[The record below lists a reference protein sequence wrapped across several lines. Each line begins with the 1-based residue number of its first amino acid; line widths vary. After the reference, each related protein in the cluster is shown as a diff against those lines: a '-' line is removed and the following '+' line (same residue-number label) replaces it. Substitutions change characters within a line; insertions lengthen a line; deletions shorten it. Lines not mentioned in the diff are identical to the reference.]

1 MARGPLPRLP
11 ALAAAP
17 RLHPSPRGRRGGRAR
32 SLADSSGGS
41 AGLRAAALPPQPN
54 LGGGLGGATE
64 APSDYLLGRADLVV
78 IVPEEFDQPLAVAR
92 VDRQLARQ
100 EASVGTRANREGG
113 ELDQLRR
120 RPGHHLDAQ
129 NLLGR
134 AVEDELEVAP
144 VLTGRPP
151 VRRARDVMPGDVTL
165 DPAAHG
171 LGVREPDARDLGR
184 REDRLR
190 DDRVLHGFD
199 VAAERVERRGLPL
212 VGGGGCELHVARR
225 VARGVDVGQRRP
237 EVRVDLEPQRAVLQ
251 PDRIGP
257 GASRRVAASDRQAD
271 LLRGDGERRAVARGV
286 SGDRAP
292 RAREPLEGRAEVKR
306 HPAALQRFP
315 DVRRDIAVE
324 RRENLGIAGDH
335 GDGGA
340 EVAER
345 SRHLEA
351 DHAAA
356 DEHEALRK
364 LRQEQEIVG
373 GDREPAPRNRRHDRL
388 GARGDD
394 DLVALDLP
402 TVGLDRVR
410 VDEARLAEVDLRPRL
425 LEGRSGRLELADDR
439 VLAPDDRVP
448 VERDVRTRPRAEG
461 PRLLDQPVNP
471 PRPYQGLFGNSPTV
485 DAGTSE
491 RPRLHERYAGAEL
504 HALLQGVDAARAA
517 TDYEEAV
524 AIAPRLPR
532 PRVARL
538 VVTHRSVRATWAAP
552 RSAARGSSTSQ
563 TGIDAIN
570 SANRP
575 LSQNAATNAPSA
587 SFALSFGAIPPPR

>member
-17 RLHPSPRGRRGGRAR
+17 RLHPSPRGRRGGRAH
-32 SLADSSGGS
+32 SLADSSAGS
-41 AGLRAAALPPQPN
+41 AGATDPGGEVSEGGRSPPPRK
-54 LGGGLGGATE
+54 
-64 APSDYLLGRADLVV
+64 LLGRADLVL
-78 IVPEEFDQPLAVAR
+78 IVPEEFDQALAVAR
-92 VDRQLARQ
+92 VDRQLVRQ
-100 EASVGTRANREGG
+100 EAGAGSGANGEGG

-134 AVEDELEVAP
+134 AVEDELEVAA
-144 VLTGRPP
+144 VLAGRPP
-151 VRRARDVMPGDVTL
+151 VRRARDVVPGDVTL
-165 DPAAHG
+165 DPAARG

-199 VAAERVERRGLPL
+199 VAAGRVERRGLPL

-257 GASRRVAASDRQAD
+257 GASRSVAASDRQAD
-271 LLRGDGERRAVARGV
+271 LLRGDGERRAVARDV
-286 SGDRAP
+286 SGYRAP

-364 LRQEQEIVG
+364 LRQDRETAG

-491 RPRLHERYAGAEL
+491 RPRLHERHAGAEL
-504 HALLQGVDAARAA
+504 HALLQGVDAGRAA
-517 TDYEEAV
+517 TDDEEVV
-524 AIAPRLPR
+524 AIDHRLP
-532 PRVARL
+532 PTRVVR
-538 VVTHRSVRATWAAP
+538 VVVSERSVRATWAAP